1 LLDTY
6 AWVEFF
12 KGTEKG
18 AKVNE
23 IIKSMQCFTS
33 IISLAELSEWIER
46 ENLNRNEII
55 GGVKKSSAIINLDEE
70 LIELAGKINFHKK
83 KEIKGF
89 GMIDAIILATSKIYG
104 LKIVTGD
111 QHFKSEENAIIL

>member
-1 LLDTY
+1 MLDTY